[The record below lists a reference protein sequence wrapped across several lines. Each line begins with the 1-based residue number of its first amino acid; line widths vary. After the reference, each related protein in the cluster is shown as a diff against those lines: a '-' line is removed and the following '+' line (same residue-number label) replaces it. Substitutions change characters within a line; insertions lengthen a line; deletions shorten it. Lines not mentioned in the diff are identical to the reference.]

1 MKASPHHIPDP
12 NKGEKPG
19 QVGSLNQATSLEQ
32 LALAVLE
39 QWIKLF
45 SCVVSSWFLFR
56 APTLNVYAKKII
68 ESSRQLHTVSLQKD

>member
-19 QVGSLNQATSLEQ
+19 QVESLNQATSPEQ

-39 QWIKLF
+39 Q
-45 SCVVSSWFLFR
+45 
-56 APTLNVYAKKII
+56 
-68 ESSRQLHTVSLQKD
+68 

>member
-12 NKGEKPG
+12 NKGEKRG

-39 QWIKLF
+39 Q
-45 SCVVSSWFLFR
+45 
-56 APTLNVYAKKII
+56 
-68 ESSRQLHTVSLQKD
+68 